1 MRGARELFCR
11 IRFLDANYDAA
22 FACGGRLCLGLNC
35 EEFAARTGGE
45 PVIAALKGER
55 VNQLHRCAV
64 RWDYRG
70 RRRGLAS
77 FRDVRFSFGSS
88 LLCVNSLFETRAS
101 DRVRSCNLNCWRG
114 YYPVASAP
122 ATDSD
127 ACDFWDQLV
136 TLVTFRY

>member
-11 IRFLDANYDAA
+11 IRFLDANYHAA

-70 RRRGLAS
+70 RHRGLAS
-77 FRDVRFSFGSS
+77 FRDVRFSF
-88 LLCVNSLFETRAS
+88 A
-101 DRVRSCNLNCWRG
+101 
-114 YYPVASAP
+114 
-122 ATDSD
+122 
-127 ACDFWDQLV
+127 DFAGL
-136 TLVTFRY
+136 R

>member
-1 MRGARELFCR
+1 MRGAGELFCR

-70 RRRGLAS
+70 RHRGLAS
-77 FRDVRFSFGSS
+77 FRDVCFSFGSS
-88 LLCVNSLFETRAS
+88 LLCVNSLFETRA
-101 DRVRSCNLNCWRG
+101 
-114 YYPVASAP
+114 VAIGFAP
-122 ATDSD
+122 AISIVGE
-127 ACDFWDQLV
+127 V
-136 TLVTFRY
+136 TTRSLALPLLTPTLATFGTNL